1 MAKNK
6 TYDLRSML
14 EIAKATPGQY
24 IETDVPIN
32 PVLDLPGVYRYIGAG
47 GTVQRPTRIGPI
59 AMFNKLEGYPGV
71 RAVTGVLANR
81 KNLGRFLGCP
91 PEDLAKE
98 LLKALKTP
106 IKPVVTEKAPCQEVV
121 RIAADDP
128 DFDVRKIIPA
138 VQFSEGDGGRSI
150 TAGLLRAH
158 DPETGDS
165 DVTFHRMFFSEQP
178 DELVCTCQIASGR
191 HIAAMHAKCEEQGRS
206 LPISVNIG
214 LDPAVYMAACF
225 AAPTTPYGVD
235 ELEIA
240 GSLRG
245 QGVELVKCLTVDEYA
260 IANAEFV
267 LECEMLPD
275 RRERVD
281 VCNKNNGSIPEFP
294 GFASAGSASIPDV
307 ILKVKA
313 ITYRKNPIYEVI
325 IGPSE
330 EHVNLAGIAT
340 EASIMNMINTAMPG
354 KLKNVSM
361 PSGGGGKYMC
371 VLQMYNRYKENVEG
385 CQRHAAIL
393 AFAAFRELK
402 HVILVDEDVDPFD
415 MQDVMWA
422 MNFRYQG
429 DIDTIFI
436 PDTICHIVD
445 PSSTKEYSKNLRAFG
460 TACKT
465 IFDCTV
471 PYNLHHMF
479 ERAQFKEI
487 DYKKYFPDF
496 DADD

>member
-1 MAKNK
+1 MGEKQ

-32 PVLDLPGVYRYIGAG
+32 PILDLPGVYRYIGAG
-47 GTVQRPTRIGPI
+47 GAVQRPTRIGPI
-59 AMFNKLEGYPGV
+59 AMFNELEGYPGV
-71 RAVTGVLANR
+71 RAVTGVMVNR

-98 LLKALKTP
+98 LLKALKRP
-106 IKPVVTEKAPCQEVV
+106 VKPVVTEDAPCQEMVK
-121 RIAADDP
+121 IAVDDP

-138 VQFSEGDGGRSI
+138 VQFTEEDGGRSI

-158 DPETGDS
+158 DPETGES

-178 DELVCTCQIASGR
+178 DELICTCVPGSGR
-191 HIAAMHAKCEEQGRS
+191 HIAAMFEKCEAQGRS

-214 LDPAVYMAACF
+214 LDPAVYMGACF

-240 GSLRG
+240 GALRG
-245 QGVELVKCLTVDEYA
+245 QGVELVKCLTIEEYA

-267 LECEMLPD
+267 LECEMLPN
-275 RRERVD
+275 RRERAD
-281 VCNKNNGSIPEFP
+281 ACNKNNGTIPEFP
-294 GFASAGSASIPDV
+294 GFASAGSAGIPNV
-307 ILKVKA
+307 VLKVKA
-313 ITYRKNPIYEVI
+313 VTWRKDPIYEVI

-340 EASIMNMINTAMPG
+340 EASIMNMIDTAIPG
-354 KLKNVSM
+354 KVKNVSM
-361 PSGGGGKYMC
+361 PSAGGGKIMC
-371 VLQMYNRYKENVEG
+371 VLQMYNRCEELDEG
-385 CQRHAAIL
+385 IQRQAAML
-393 AFAAFRELK
+393 AFASFRELK

-429 DIDTIFI
+429 DIDTIFY
-436 PDTICHIVD
+436 PDTICHMAD
-445 PSSTKEYSKNLRAFG
+445 PSASTEYSNHLRALG
-460 TACKT
+460 TSCKT
-465 IFDCTV
+465 VYDCTV

-479 ERAQFKEI
+479 RRAQFKDV

-496 DADD
+496 DA